1 MSRTEL
7 KFVSVNTINI
17 DHSYQRT
24 LDVKRIDRLKRA
36 YNRGACKAV
45 SLSRRDDGS
54 LWVYDG
60 QHTLALAIAS
70 GEDAV
75 PAVIVSG
82 DQQKEAKWFLLMN
95 GSGVSKA
102 NVRDRH
108 RASVAMGDDI
118 AAGVESLLSRHGVC
132 IAKGGTKA
140 GATTAIGSIQGWYR
154 DDPVRIERVFSAIKS
169 MWEKEDGAWTQ
180 IVMRGMWD
188 VASDADHLEQ
198 VRLGL
203 IRHKVTPRRVLD
215 TAAGMQAA
223 TGVPGGGSGYAAT
236 AIRQLSKTVRK

>member
-1 MSRTEL
+1 MTYPEL
-7 KFVSVNTINI
+7 KMISVDQISI
-17 DHSYQRT
+17 DSSYQRP

-70 GEDAV
+70 GEDSV
-75 PAVIVSG
+75 PAVIVKG
-82 DQQKEAKWFLLMN
+82 DQQKEARWFLLMN

-102 NVRDRH
+102 SVRDRH
-108 RASVAMGDDI
+108 RASVAMGDDV
-118 AAGVESLLSRHGVC
+118 AAGVEAMMARHGVC

-140 GATTAIGSIQGWYR
+140 GTTSAVGSIHGWYR
-154 DDPVRIERVFSAIKS
+154 DDSARIDRVFCAIKS

-188 VASDADHLEQ
+188 IAAEPDQLEQ

-203 IRHKVTPRRVLD
+203 VRHKVTPRRVLD

-223 TGVPGGGSGYAAT
+223 TGVPGGGSGYSAT
-236 AIRQLSKTVRK
+236 AIRQLSRTVRK